1 MVGLPLIT
9 QRLKAKLN
17 APSEIC
23 PMTQGCEQLATHFR
37 MNSARLLWSSDNLE
51 ERDFCGVAINSETL
65 ETLNPDGTK
74 THFEF
79 ELTRKM

>member
-1 MVGLPLIT
+1 VGSPLIT
-9 QRLKAKLN
+9 QRHKAKLN

-23 PMTQGCEQLATHFR
+23 PMTQGREQLATHFR
-37 MNSARLLWSSDNLE
+37 MNFARLLGVGHLE
-51 ERDFCGVAINSETL
+51 ERDFCGVAINSEMW

-79 ELTRKM
+79 ELTRKR